1 MMAKGPGSLLQE
13 AVLRSQANARA
24 EPLPTNE
31 PQESR
36 YQHFII
42 DTTNGNIRGL
52 STTEAAAWSKLLR
65 EIVNAVWGRWDIVIW
80 RVCPEVEEIVIFDPA
95 CRGWKGFARFTI
107 GPL

>member
-1 MMAKGPGSLLQE
+1 MAKGSGSLLQE

-24 EPLPTNE
+24 ELLPTDD
-31 PQESR
+31 PQEFR

-42 DTTNGNIRGL
+42 DTTNGNIGGL
-52 STTEAAAWSKLLR
+52 SATEAAAWSKLLR
-65 EIVNAVWGRWDIVIW
+65 EIVNAVEGRWDTTIW
-80 RVCPEVEEIVIFDPA
+80 RVCPEVEEIVIFDPP